1 MKRQRKAAM
10 SATEDLALA
19 LAVDA
24 PGPLQLA
31 ISGLLAPGSLAPW
44 LILGSWLLAPGSWLL
59 APGLLV
65 SRRFEC
71 PCPEDGCAAFNNN
84 RLDYNSFGCLSGQSV
99 FGRHSGFVV
108 VVFVHQRSYKDVSG
122 SIRVIVWPS

>member
-31 ISGLLAPGSLAPW
+31 ISGLLAPWLLGSFLAH
-44 LILGSWLLAPGSWLL
+44 GSWLLAPGSW
-59 APGLLV
+59 APCV
-65 SRRFEC
+65 PKVRMS
-71 PCPEDGCAAFNNN
+71 
-84 RLDYNSFGCLSGQSV
+84 LSGRRMRCLQK
-99 FGRHSGFVV
+99 
-108 VVFVHQRSYKDVSG
+108 QQT
-122 SIRVIVWPS
+122 

>member
-59 APGLLV
+59 GSLCPEGSNVPVRKTDALPSKTTDLITAVFGVFLV
-65 SRRFEC
+65 SQF
-71 PCPEDGCAAFNNN
+71 
-84 RLDYNSFGCLSGQSV
+84 LDV
-99 FGRHSGFVV
+99 TVV
-108 VVFVHQRSYKDVSG
+108 S
-122 SIRVIVWPS
+122 

>member
-31 ISGLLAPGSLAPW
+31 ISGLLAPW
-44 LILGSWLLAPGSWLL
+44 LLGSFLAPGSWLL

-71 PCPEDGCAAFNNN
+71 PCPEDGCAAFKNN
-84 RLDYNSFGCLSGQSV
+84 RLDYNSFWCLSGQSV